1 MDDENI
7 WSTEPAYPW
16 VDVETA
22 VNLPIPNDTVGIFTY
37 VWIRGQGASLRVVA
51 CPGSDHAM
59 FMYETD
65 ECNGCSQPTPA
76 IWHLTAIDPGVFPF
90 KIAEVH
96 TIDVHAA
103 LEFIQN
109 PEAIFEFTD
118 PEWDGVGMAS
128 FGDRVTLVPEFTS
141 SELVFRDCVE
151 WLGSQLDE
159 DQRDGSGL
167 DISGLRITDLV
178 SGDVLADAFT
188 KWMEE
193 Q

>member
-7 WSTEPAYPW
+7 WSTSPTYPW
-16 VDVETA
+16 DDIDTA
-22 VNLPIPNDTVGIFTY
+22 VNLPIPADTVGMFTY
-37 VWIRGQGASLRVVA
+37 VWIKGQGASLRVVSV
-51 CPGSDHAM
+51 PGSDHAM

-65 ECNGCSQPTPA
+65 KCNGCSQPTPA
-76 IWHLTAIDPGVFPF
+76 VWHLLAIDPSVFPF
-90 KIAEVH
+90 KVAEVH
-96 TIDVHAA
+96 TIDAHAA

-109 PEAIFEFTD
+109 PEAIFEFTSD
-118 PEWDGVGMAS
+118 EWDGVGMAS

-151 WLGSQLDE
+151 WIGSQLDE
-159 DQRDGSGL
+159 DQLQGSGL
-167 DISGLRITDLV
+167 DVSGMRVADLV
-178 SGDVLADAFT
+178 SGDVLVDAFT

>member
-16 VDVETA
+16 VVPDDPI
-22 VNLPIPNDTVGIFTY
+22 NLPIPGDTVGMFTY
-37 VWIRGQGASLRVVA
+37 VWIKGQGASLRVVSV
-51 CPGSDHAM
+51 PGSDHAM
-59 FMYETD
+59 FLYETD
-65 ECNGCSQPTPA
+65 NGGGCSQPTPA
-76 IWHLTAIDPGVFPF
+76 VWHLMAIDPSVFPF
-90 KIAEVH
+90 KVAEVH

-109 PEAIFEFTD
+109 PDAIFEFTE
-118 PEWDGVGMAS
+118 PGWDGVGMAS
-128 FGDRVTLVPEFTS
+128 FGEQVTLVPEFTS

-151 WLGSQLDE
+151 WIGSQLDE
-159 DQRDGSGL
+159 DERDSSGL
-167 DISGLRITDLV
+167 NVSGVRVADLV